1 MTGIWY
7 PGFVDR
13 DELPR
18 VLQLLSVEGSEQRG
32 RVAVAAPKS
41 PTMETKYRT
50 LLQAA
55 VMILVLAVIVINH
68 SSDKGDQAV
77 AQKTVHV
84 RR

>member
-1 MTGIWY
+1 
-7 PGFVDR
+7 
-13 DELPR
+13 
-18 VLQLLSVEGSEQRG
+18 
-32 RVAVAAPKS
+32 
-41 PTMETKYRT
+41 METKYRT